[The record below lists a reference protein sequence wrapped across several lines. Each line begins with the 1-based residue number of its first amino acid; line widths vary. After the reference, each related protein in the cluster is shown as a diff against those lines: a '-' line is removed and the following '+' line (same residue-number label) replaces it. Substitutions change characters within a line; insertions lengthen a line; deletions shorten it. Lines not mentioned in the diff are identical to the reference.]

1 VRAALVAVLALLA
14 IARDSGA
21 EPPAEPPPMRP
32 ASIGAPMD
40 GVLVGGAV
48 LPKRGAG
55 FAVMQ
60 KTLERRARFGTE
72 ELVRLVESAAA
83 RVRRQHRGAE
93 LAVADLSQRRGGPFV
108 HHGSHQSGRDVDLAF
123 YMRDA
128 AGEPVR
134 PLDFVAFDR
143 NGFSVDPPMAYRFDV
158 ARNWA
163 VVAALLTS
171 DRAEVQWIFVA
182 EHLKRLLLEGARAAG
197 ARPALVARARQVL
210 RQPGAKSHWDHF
222 HVRVRCPSDGGP
234 ACRDWRS

>member
-1 VRAALVAVLALLA
+1 
-14 IARDSGA
+14 
-21 EPPAEPPPMRP
+21 
-32 ASIGAPMD
+32 
-40 GVLVGGAV
+40 
-48 LPKRGAG
+48 
-55 FAVMQ
+55 
-60 KTLERRARFGTE
+60 
-72 ELVRLVESAAA
+72 
-83 RVRRQHRGAE
+83 
-93 LAVADLSQRRGGPFV
+93 
-108 HHGSHQSGRDVDLAF
+108 
-123 YMRDA
+123 MRDA
-128 AGEPVR
+128 AGKPVR